1 MAQITWP
8 PSATAVTLIP
18 WSLYGDYTPDG
29 EYPRGA
35 VVLYNGD
42 TWLAEDDVPTDDP
55 PDEAKPEWSLL
66 IRKGADGAD
75 GADGAV
81 GPAGVAGPQGVPGLD
96 AIPSTWDSTLVWTDI
111 AMENDWVADAD
122 DPPQWAMEADG
133 TVWLR
138 GTATDGS
145 NSIVGHLADA
155 QLPADRHV
163 WGGSSDTGGT
173 VNGMSFTLEAHGA
186 IVARASSTTIHLS
199 TSYKNAT
206 AVSGGSGNSGVGP

>member
-1 MAQITWP
+1 MSQITWP
-8 PSATAVTLIP
+8 PTATAVQLIP
-18 WSLYGDYTPDG
+18 WSFWGPYDPATDYPKS
-29 EYPRGA
+29 A
-35 VVLYNGD
+35 VVTYNGD
-42 TWLAEDDVPTDDP
+42 TWLAADDVAAGDAPGP
-55 PDEAKPEWSLL
+55 GKPEWGLL
-66 IRKGADGAD
+66 VVHGADGAD
-75 GADGAV
+75 GADGAG
-81 GPAGVAGPQGVPGLD
+81 GPAGPQGVPGLD
-96 AIPSTWDSTLVWTDI
+96 APPPVYDDALVWTDI
-111 AMENDWVADAD
+111 VLENGWVADPD

-138 GTATDGS
+138 GTANDGT

-173 VNGMSFTLEAHGA
+173 VNGMTFTLEAHGA

-206 AVSGGSGNSGVGP
+206 AVSGGSGNSGVAPA